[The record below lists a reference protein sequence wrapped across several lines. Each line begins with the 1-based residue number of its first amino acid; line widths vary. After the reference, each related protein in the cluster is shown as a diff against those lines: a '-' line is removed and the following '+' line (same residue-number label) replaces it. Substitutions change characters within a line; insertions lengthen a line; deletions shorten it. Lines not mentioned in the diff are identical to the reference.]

1 MKLELLVFTY
11 ATWVYAAATPR
22 AAAAA
27 DTIEEDCRA
36 MRCQKQLSILLMRIT
51 WLCTSNS
58 RLIGTYHTGGLAV
71 APTSWAAP

>member
-1 MKLELLVFTY
+1 MKLKLLVFTY

-22 AAAAA
+22 ATAAAA

-36 MRCQKQLSILLMRIT
+36 MRCQKQLSILLMQIT
-51 WLCTSNS
+51 WLCSNS
-58 RLIGTYHTGGLAV
+58 RLIGTYHAGGLAV